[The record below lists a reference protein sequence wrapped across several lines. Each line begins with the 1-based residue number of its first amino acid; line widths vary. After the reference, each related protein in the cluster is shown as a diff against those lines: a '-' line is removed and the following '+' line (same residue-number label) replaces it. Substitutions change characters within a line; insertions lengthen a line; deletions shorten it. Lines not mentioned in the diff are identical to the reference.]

1 MNFKNF
7 LLGVLLFLFLNCASA
22 QAMAQSKEELRNNA
36 KAWALQ
42 AVLQSLTFDYTNY
55 DKRIAANKIFF
66 TEKGCK
72 TFIAALEN
80 YELSE
85 RVLDGRNYL
94 IAGLWERHMNVSPLQ
109 QINIDEEDY
118 KDGIYKWHL
127 DVPVKLTF
135 RKGNL
140 QMPYNF
146 LATIEVRTRPNAQGF
161 IISRWFTKL
170 KTIGMEPNAYNEYNY
185 KKSRPEC
192 SGLPK

>member
-1 MNFKNF
+1 MKNYLAIF
-7 LLGVLLFLFLNCASA
+7 PLLLLLLVPASA
-22 QAMAQSKEELRNNA
+22 MSQSREELRNSA

-55 DKRIAANKIFF
+55 DKRIAANRIYF

-85 RVLDGRNYL
+85 RVLDGHNYL
-94 IAGLWERHMNVSPLQ
+94 TAALWKRHMNVYPLQ

-118 KDGIYKWHL
+118 KDGVYKWHL

-135 RKGNL
+135 RKGNQ

-146 LATIEVRTRPNAQGF
+146 LATIEVRRRSDVPGF

-170 KTIGMEPNAYNEYNY
+170 KTIGIEPNAYNEYNY
-185 KKSRPEC
+185 KKPRPEC
-192 SGLPK
+192 KGLPDN